1 MKQKDKPQNL
11 PQDFLPFD
19 TPMLTQAHS
28 TEAIPPPRHIWG
40 VAELVLEL
48 RDQVEGLFPDLWVRG
63 EISNMRPSPS
73 GHLYF
78 TLKDGAA
85 QLPIVLFR
93 RQSSLL
99 KFRPQD
105 GMEILLRGRISVY
118 EQRGQLQIIAEW
130 MEPLGVG
137 SLQIAFEQLREKLR
151 EQGLFDAEHKQPL
164 PLFPRTVGIITSP
177 TGAVLRDFLN
187 ILARR
192 HSGLNVLLYPA
203 LVQGE
208 SAAAEVIA
216 GIEYFN
222 SAKTADLI
230 VLARGGGSLE
240 DLAAFNSES
249 LARAIHAS
257 RLPIVSAIGHE
268 TDFTIADFVADLRAP
283 TPSAA
288 AELVTSALHRI
299 ETRLLEFDHRLDH
312 SIRYRLLERRERSNR
327 LSIATAL
334 VRIQSGFN
342 RHRQLLDEFAYRS
355 STTIVEQMNHQRRR
369 ASALELRLRH
379 ARPLEKL
386 LAQQHWLSS
395 LTARLLRAPGH
406 QIHIQ
411 NANRLVLLS
420 RLDTAEHYQAQ
431 DRRAHFNELTLRL
444 QALSPLA
451 VLERGYT
458 LTYDDQGRI
467 VTHAASL
474 SEGSLLTTRL
484 ASGSLESRVTKIN
497 AAGFKAVQPQRPGAK
512 TPRKKEANQE

>member
-1 MKQKDKPQNL
+1 MSKHKPPPSTPQNL
-11 PQDFLPFD
+11 LLF
-19 TPMLTQAHS
+19 
-28 TEAIPPPRHIWG
+28 EAPPRLKAPSVEATPARRIWA
-40 VAELVLEL
+40 VSELVTEL
-48 RDQVEGLFPDLWVRG
+48 RDQIEGIFADLWVRG

-78 TLKDGAA
+78 TLKDSAG

-105 GMEILLRGRISVY
+105 GMEVLLRGRISVY
-118 EQRGQLQIIAEW
+118 EQRGQLQIVAEW

-151 EQGLFDAEHKQPL
+151 LQGLFEEDRKRPL

-177 TGAVLRDFLN
+177 TGSVIRDFLN

-208 SAAAEVIA
+208 TTATEVIS

-222 SAKTADLI
+222 AAQNADLI

-240 DLAAFNSES
+240 DLAAFNSEP
-249 LARAIHAS
+249 LARAIFDS
-257 RLPIVSAIGHE
+257 KLPIVSAIGHE

-299 ETRLLEFDHRLDH
+299 EERLFEYDHRLDRAI
-312 SIRYRLLERRERSNR
+312 SYCLLQRRERSNR
-327 LSIATAL
+327 LSIATARA
-334 VRIQSGFN
+334 RIQSGFD
-342 RHRQLLDEFAYRS
+342 RRRQLLDEFAYRTG
-355 STTIVEQMNHQRRR
+355 TTVIEQMTRLSRRV
-369 ASALELRLRH
+369 SGLELRLRQSSP
-379 ARPLEKL
+379 AERL
-386 LAQQHWLSS
+386 LAQQHRTIS
-395 LTARLLRAPGH
+395 LTSRLLRALEL
-406 QIHIQ
+406 HIQ
-411 NANRLVLLS
+411 WQSANFAALKS
-420 RLDTAEHYQAQ
+420 RLYAAAQHQAK
-431 DRRAHFNELTLRL
+431 DRQARFNSLTLQL

-451 VLERGYT
+451 VLERGYS
-458 LTYDDQGRI
+458 LAYDEQGRI
-467 VTHAASL
+467 VTQACTLHAGA
-474 SEGSLLTTRL
+474 LLTTRF
-484 ASGSLESRVTKIN
+484 AEGSAVSCVTKVEP
-497 AAGFKAVQPQRPGAK
+497 AVPQK
-512 TPRKKEANQE
+512 NRKKDKNPV